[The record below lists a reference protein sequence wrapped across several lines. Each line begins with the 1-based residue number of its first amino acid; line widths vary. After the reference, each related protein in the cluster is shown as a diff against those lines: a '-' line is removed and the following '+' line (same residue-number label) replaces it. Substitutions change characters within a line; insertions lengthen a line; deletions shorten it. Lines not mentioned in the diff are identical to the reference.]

1 LRKLVFIVFALVFIT
16 CDSIKFKEQALYDKY
31 ELPDSREESEYVFFS
46 EGTGTMWN
54 SLFNCGNF
62 EVSNTVAYEGK
73 SSIKVDW
80 NKAKCEWIGFGNSFN
95 NWQPIDL
102 SKLRFKKALSFYVR
116 TQEKTANAIPIV
128 ANLEDFSGGGSYYFI
143 DAGKYLNGLVMDT
156 TWKQIIVPLW
166 HFPIIEEEVD
176 INSIKQMKFQ
186 LEGGGSF
193 FLDEIKIIDYSK
205 EEYDKM
211 RAGVELMRPKGNA
224 NQTVYRKGN
233 FEEDVWGYENNEC
246 QTLAEEISKSN
257 SKQIHWIYNANKCNW
272 AKWGI
277 NWNGWYAMNLRGVS
291 ETSKIYFKLK
301 SKLVGS
307 KFKVMLED
315 FKGHKTEI
323 FNSQNNA
330 IQSKDGWINVLVELK
345 SLNLIEKK
353 FALDQIKQIYFE
365 GTGEGEIFIDEIKI
379 IK

>member
-1 LRKLVFIVFALVFIT
+1 
-16 CDSIKFKEQALYDKY
+16 
-31 ELPDSREESEYVFFS
+31 
-46 EGTGTMWN
+46 
-54 SLFNCGNF
+54 
-62 EVSNTVAYEGK
+62 
-73 SSIKVDW
+73 
-80 NKAKCEWIGFGNSFN
+80 
-95 NWQPIDL
+95 
-102 SKLRFKKALSFYVR
+102 
-116 TQEKTANAIPIV
+116 
-128 ANLEDFSGGGSYYFI
+128 
-143 DAGKYLNGLVMDT
+143 MDT